1 MMIWKTSKTFIKN
14 MITES
19 WDEDDLT
26 LLTGVQEIRS
36 YIDSIREDLWQ
47 NGYIEI
53 DYSSWSEKNYVDIVK
68 AAKTRLEYLSE
79 LEE

>member
-1 MMIWKTSKTFIKN
+1 MIWKTSKTFIKN
-14 MITES
+14 MITDS
-19 WDEDDLT
+19 WDDDDLA

-53 DYSSWSEKNYVDIVK
+53 DYSSWSEKNYADIVT